1 MIRKAAG
8 AATIRTAAALTASAL
23 LFAGCGSGNV
33 APPATSA
40 PAPAPAPAP
49 VVNPFSG
56 DGLEERTIGGD
67 RPATLFFPAGSG
79 PSTPLPL
86 VINLHGYGSNGNQ
99 QDLYFG
105 LSSRAAASG
114 FAVVSP
120 DGSPSA
126 DGERF
131 WNATDYC
138 CDLEDSGVDDVGYL
152 GRLAREA
159 DDFLSVTGVFV
170 TGMSNG
176 GFMAYRAACESA
188 ALPGLAGIMVVA
200 GSAWHDPARC
210 ASPAPVSVLHLHGT
224 KDETILYEGWP
235 PDGEV
240 PGQPGAR
247 EPVRRWAE
255 RAGCDLSA
263 AESDGPLD
271 LDFKVPGAETTVT
284 RWRRGCRGGRVF
296 ELWTLEG
303 SYHVPDFGSGLG
315 RYLADWIADRSR

>member
-1 MIRKAAG
+1 MTAGGSSAPLAG
-8 AATIRTAAALTASAL
+8 APAAAAALL
-23 LFAGCGSGNV
+23 LVGCGGGTA
-33 APPATSA
+33 APSA
-40 PAPAPAPAP
+40 PSPPTPDPAPAP
-49 VVNPFSG
+49 VVSPFSG

-67 RPATLFFPAGSG
+67 RPATLFFPAGRTSE
-79 PSTPLPL
+79 PLPL
-86 VINLHGYGSNGNQ
+86 VINLHGYGSNGSQ

-120 DGSPSA
+120 DGTRSA
-126 DGERF
+126 RGERF

-138 CDLEDSGVDDVGYL
+138 CDLEGSGVDDAAYL

-159 DDFLSVTGVFV
+159 EEFLTVSGVFV
-170 TGMSNG
+170 TGLSNG
-176 GFMAYRAACESA
+176 GFMSYRAACESGI
-188 ALPGLAGIMVVA
+188 LPKLVGIMVVA
-200 GSAWHDPARC
+200 GSSWQDRTRC

-224 KDETILYEGWP
+224 NDETILFEGWP
-235 PDGEV
+235 PQGDL

-263 AESDGPLD
+263 PESDGPFD

-284 RWRRGCRGGRVF
+284 RYRRGCRGGRVF
-296 ELWTLEG
+296 ELWTMEG